1 MQAPVKSRP
10 RVRSPGRGTVNRLH
24 LAANAR
30 AYAGVMARPPDDP
43 KINAERVAALLA
55 RWQTSLEL
63 HTRYLALDD
72 ARYWHVQPWPPHER
86 PAAWIVQLA
95 RQKVAELA
103 RALAERCVRGD
114 FAFAVGLEQML
125 FLANLVGLQPAGRHL
140 PLADPQNEQA
150 DVLPR
155 PDPGTADTRRPR
167 TARHSGRARGMRAPP
182 AASRAGRNSV
192 PDNSSEALPPL
203 SAAARPVVEDA
214 VRLLQWGRKWH
225 ELGELIA
232 RLPQRPTVGDTRRIL
247 RTHRARIEA
256 AAADSAGA
264 HQ

>member
-1 MQAPVKSRP
+1 
-10 RVRSPGRGTVNRLH
+10 
-24 LAANAR
+24 
-30 AYAGVMARPPDDP
+30 MARVADEP
-43 KINAERVAALLA
+43 KVNAERVRALLS
-55 RWQTSLEL
+55 RWQLSLEL

-72 ARYWHVQPWPPHER
+72 AHYWHVQPWPPHER

-103 RALAERCVRGD
+103 RALAERSAGGD
-114 FAFAVGLEQML
+114 FGFAVALEQML

-150 DVLPR
+150 EVLPP
-155 PDPGTADTRRPR
+155 PDSTINDTRRSR
-167 TARHSGRARGMRAPP
+167 SGRMSARARSLRAGAAVP
-182 AASRAGRNSV
+182 ARASRNSATE
-192 PDNSSEALPPL
+192 PTLPAMPPV
-203 SAAARPVVEDA
+203 SAAAGPVVEDA

-232 RLPQRPTVGDTRRIL
+232 RLPQRPSVGETRRIL

>member
-1 MQAPVKSRP
+1 M
-10 RVRSPGRGTVNRLH
+10 
-24 LAANAR
+24 AR
-30 AYAGVMARPPDDP
+30 APDDP
-43 KINAERVAALLA
+43 KVNAERVRALLS

-103 RALAERCVRGD
+103 RALAERSARGD
-114 FAFAVGLEQML
+114 LAFAVGLEQML

-140 PLADPQNEQA
+140 PLADPQNEQSE
-150 DVLPR
+150 VLPR
-155 PDPGTADTRRPR
+155 PDPATSETRRSR
-167 TARHSGRARGMRAPP
+167 TGRHGARARAIRAQPATPARAARNPLPEPSPP
-182 AASRAGRNSV
+182 AA
-192 PDNSSEALPPL
+192 PPL
-203 SAAARPVVEDA
+203 SAAARPIIEDA

-232 RLPQRPTVGDTRRIL
+232 RLPERPTVGETRRIL

-256 AAADSAGA
+256 AAAVSAGP